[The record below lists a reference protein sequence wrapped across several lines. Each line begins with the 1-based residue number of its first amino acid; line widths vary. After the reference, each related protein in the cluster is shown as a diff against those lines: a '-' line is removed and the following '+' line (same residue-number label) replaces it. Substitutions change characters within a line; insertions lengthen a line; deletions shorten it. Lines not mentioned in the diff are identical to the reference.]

1 MKNWKNGRSLISS
14 NIFPVVKQPR
24 PGSSSFDARR
34 SEMISGHDTLR
45 LELLS
50 SAEIAD
56 AIDDGVRTVILPCGA
71 VEQHGAHLPL
81 SVDADHADYLGI
93 LLAQRLEKT
102 LVAPTIRVGCSSHHL
117 EFPGTISL
125 RDETFEMIVQNNCTK
140 IGKATGREKEV
151 K

>member
-1 MKNWKNGRSLISS
+1 
-14 NIFPVVKQPR
+14 
-24 PGSSSFDARR
+24 
-34 SEMISGHDTLR
+34 MISGHDTLR

-50 SAEIAD
+50 FAEIAD

-117 EFPGTISL
+117 EFPGTLSL
-125 RDETFEMIVQNNCTK
+125 RDETFEMIVQDSCTSLAQHGFERIFIFTAHVGNCTPLAAMLPRLRSDRK
-140 IGKATGREKEV
+140 STRLNSSH
-151 K
+151 